1 MIEYA
6 SGEFLLTIGTH
17 NGAADKSC
25 MVHVMELVI
34 DIKSVGRILPVYNLT
49 KCLTSSNAFL
59 K

>member
-17 NGAADKSC
+17 NGAADKSY

-34 DIKSVGRILPVYNLT
+34 DIESVGRILQVYNLPSFS
-49 KCLTSSNAFL
+49 LLNL
-59 K
+59 VY